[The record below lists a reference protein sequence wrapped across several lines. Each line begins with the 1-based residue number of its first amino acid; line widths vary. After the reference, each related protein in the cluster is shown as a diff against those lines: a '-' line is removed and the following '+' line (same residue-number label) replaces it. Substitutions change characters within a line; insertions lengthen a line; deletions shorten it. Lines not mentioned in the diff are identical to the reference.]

1 MRTLRVAAVAGVV
14 GLGVFAVGCGPT
26 PTTGGGAT
34 GSGGTGKGGQP
45 TGKGDP
51 AKDSGDKGKVA
62 AGEINKRLDP
72 LKASLDKLK
81 AKIATDEKNTMD
93 DATKVLAVVKLK
105 EVKDEAD
112 SLVKQI
118 NDKAATFKDAKDAAA
133 LDAAK
138 LSANVLLDKLEPL
151 LKDYK

>member
-1 MRTLRVAAVAGVV
+1 MRTLRVAAVACGV
-14 GLGVFAVGCGPT
+14 GLGLFAVGCGPT
-26 PTTGGGAT
+26 PTTGGGGT

-51 AKDSGDKGKVA
+51 AKDSGDKAKVA

-72 LKASLDKLK
+72 LMASLDKLK
-81 AKIATDEKNTMD
+81 AKLAADEKTVGE
-93 DATKVLAVVKLK
+93 DADKVLAVVKLRDAK
-105 EVKDEAD
+105 NEAE

-118 NDKAATFKDAKDAAA
+118 NDKVATFKDAKDAAA

-151 LKDYK
+151 LKDSK